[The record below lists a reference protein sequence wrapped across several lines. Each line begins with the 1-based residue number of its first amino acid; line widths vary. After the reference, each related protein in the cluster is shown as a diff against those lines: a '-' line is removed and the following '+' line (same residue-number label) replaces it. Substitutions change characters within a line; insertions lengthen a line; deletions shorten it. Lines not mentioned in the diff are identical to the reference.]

1 MSDTYRCIAA
11 SRSESRIIATQG
23 HAQGPRRQ
31 LEGESLWGVCRVR
44 PYIGHLCV
52 RFFFFSSRRRHTRC
66 SRDWSSGR
74 VLFRSQGVQPK
85 AKAKPSKK
93 PLHAVGGATEL
104 RRWTSRL
111 SQRDSAGPKR
121 PMMES
126 EKK

>member
-1 MSDTYRCIAA
+1 MDRRVVMSDCRLRYSYT
-11 SRSESRIIATQG
+11 TN
-23 HAQGPRRQ
+23 
-31 LEGESLWGVCRVR
+31 GESDQALLYSVGRPQIPSCVEAILVR
-44 PYIGHLCV
+44 MLV
-52 RFFFFSSRRRHTRC
+52 FFFFSSRRRHTRC